1 MSRTDRNP
9 ARIGIAERTDSNG
22 RTQYRGTAYDKRAK
36 RHLKGPWTYALAEAR
51 SWRIDA
57 LAKFQAGTLSA
68 VQGPT
73 VRDAVEQ
80 FIEGIEA
87 GTIRDRS
94 GHRYKPSTIRS
105 YRPALR
111 GRAVEAFGP
120 TRLARLTRAD
130 VQLWID
136 SLSGAP
142 NTIRNNVTALQALYA
157 WAIPRGMAQ
166 ANPTR
171 DLRLPSG
178 ETPRDRIATPDEAR
192 TLTAALLPKDQATL
206 ALAFYAGLRLGEVL
220 AMDWECVESG
230 RVHVVRGWDA
240 SARVYGSPKHGSVR
254 TVPVCDELAT
264 ILSDHRVLMN
274 HPSGGMLFPSDRKPG
289 QPVHPVSLRRRL
301 YDAWEPAGM
310 DRLGFH
316 EARHSYAS
324 LSAAAGIRLEVLSKR
339 MGHSS
344 IKVTYDRY
352 HHLYRE
358 SEAEERDALNAYLR
372 THRRTHGGE
381 TPHE

>member
-1 MSRTDRNP
+1 MSTRKSPQRQ
-9 ARIGIAERTDSNG
+9 GIEERTDAKG
-22 RTQYRGTAYDKRAK
+22 HTRFRGTAYHERAK
-36 RHLKGPWTYALAEAR
+36 RHLKGPWTPNLAEAR

-57 LAKFQAGTLSA
+57 QARFQAGTLSA

-73 VRDAVEQ
+73 VREAIEQ
-80 FIEGIEA
+80 FLDGIAA
-87 GTIRDRS
+87 GAICDRS

-105 YRPALR
+105 YGPALR
-111 GRAVEAFGP
+111 GRAVGAFGP

-136 SLSGAP
+136 SLPGAP
-142 NTIRNNVTALQALYA
+142 NTVRNYVTALQALYA

-166 ANPTR
+166 VNPTR

-178 ETPRDRIATPDEAR
+178 ETARDRIATPDEAR
-192 TLTAALLPKDQATL
+192 ALIAALPPKDQATL
-206 ALAFYAGLRLGEVL
+206 GLAFYAGLRLGEVL
-220 AMDWECVESG
+220 AMDWGHVETD
-230 RVHVVRGWDA
+230 RVDIVKGWDA
-240 SARVYGSPKHGSVR
+240 LARVYGSPKHGSVR

-264 ILSDHRVLMN
+264 ILADHRVLMN
-274 HPSGGMLFPSDRKPG
+274 HPSGGMLFPSERRPS
-289 QPVHPVSLRRRL
+289 QPMHPSPLRRRL
-301 YDAWEPAGM
+301 YNAWDPAGM
-310 DRLGFH
+310 ERLGFH

-324 LSAAAGIRLEVLSKR
+324 MSAAAGIRLEVLSKR

-358 SEAEERDALNAYLR
+358 SEAEEREALNAYLR
-372 THRRTHGGE
+372 THHRPHEGE